1 VSALEFIPNIEIV
14 FVLPRQGDFVT
25 PATNRVFAME
35 KGERLAVY
43 VPSLAVVQMMVVAHA
58 DDYTDYT
65 NKVKN

>member
-1 VSALEFIPNIEIV
+1 
-14 FVLPRQGDFVT
+14 
-25 PATNRVFAME
+25 ME